1 MKQIHCNMH
10 QPGKW
15 VLLLNA
21 GVLCSGV
28 EVSILIDGTE
38 GSEAYSKHLRKNLIK
53 TPATRRIAV

>member
-10 QPGKW
+10 QPRKW
-15 VLLLNA
+15 VLSHNA
-21 GVLCSGV
+21 RVLCVGV

-38 GSEAYSKHLRKNLIK
+38 GSEACSKHVPENLIE